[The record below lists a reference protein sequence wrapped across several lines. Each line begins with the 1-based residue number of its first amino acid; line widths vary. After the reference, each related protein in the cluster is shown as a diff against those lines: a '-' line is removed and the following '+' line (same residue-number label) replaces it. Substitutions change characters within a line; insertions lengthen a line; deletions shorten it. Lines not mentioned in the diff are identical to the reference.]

1 MKIFSP
7 LKDGPILSVCGCW
20 QKHCSMVGP
29 KAPHEVRPT
38 VQKGF
43 GLGATRKSPW
53 YSYATAPL
61 DCKVGKEI
69 DFRELVYLTNGTLLR
84 AALI

>member
-7 LKDGPILSVCGCW
+7 MKVGPILSVCVDVGRS
-20 QKHCSMVGP
+20 SMVGP
-29 KAPHEVRPT
+29 KAPHEMRPT
-38 VQKGF
+38 VQKG
-43 GLGATRKSPW
+43 LVWEPLVESPW